1 MFASFNTLLHEL
13 IFGQPGVF
21 FNAKKDD
28 IDYSSG
34 ALQIKGLKYE
44 GRTNS
49 AAEHF
54 EYGLRGGTT
63 LKNLIDVADNLK
75 MVGFSFQLYNN
86 RWQGCRDY
94 MYCLQCLLSS

>member
-1 MFASFNTLLHEL
+1 M
-13 IFGQPGVF
+13 F
-21 FNAKKDD
+21 FNPKKDD
-28 IDYSSG
+28 LDYSSG

-94 MYCLQCLLSS
+94 MYCLQCLFSS